1 MENNDVIEVKI
12 NLSAKDRERAMFY
25 NYFVRR
31 KLVLFEVIFVS
42 LLGLTGIVL
51 KLSGI
56 WADMSKGL
64 FIVCC
69 AVILMVA
76 IFMLFLKYVASLG
89 GLGQT
94 RYITITPEALTT
106 RVSGEKKEFTIK
118 WQDFAKIA
126 KTKYNYILY
135 PDLSQYLVLP
145 RRFFTKEEQD
155 KINSYL
161 R

>member
-1 MENNDVIEVKI
+1 MDNNDVIEVKI

-42 LLGLTGIVL
+42 LLGLCGIVL

-69 AVILMVA
+69 AVILMIA
-76 IFMLFLKYVASLG
+76 IFMMFLKYVASLG
-89 GLGQT
+89 GVGQT
-94 RYITITPEALTT
+94 RYVTITPEALTT

-118 WQDFAKIA
+118 WEDFAKSV

-145 RRFFTKEEQD
+145 KRFFTLEEQEQ
-155 KINSYL
+155 INSYL

>member
-1 MENNDVIEVKI
+1 MDNNEVIEVKI
-12 NLSAKDRERAMFY
+12 NLTEKDRERAMFY

-42 LLGLTGIVL
+42 LLGLAGVFL

-69 AVILMVA
+69 AVLLMVG
-76 IFMLFLKYVASLG
+76 IFMLFLKYVAGLG

-94 RYITITPEALTT
+94 RYVTITPQALTT

-118 WQDFAKIA
+118 WEDFSRSV

-135 PDLSQYLVLP
+135 PDMSQYLVLP
-145 RRFFTKEEQD
+145 RRFFTLEEQER
-155 KINSYL
+155 INSYL